1 LATFVIA
8 LHLRWLQA
16 PNEAEPS
23 AHTGGTGRKL
33 IAALAASAATLALA
47 GPAVANQAATSS
59 ADLANCSTACAR
71 ILADSNE
78 VAVEGITLDHSGFEI
93 S

>member
-1 LATFVIA
+1 M
-8 LHLRWLQA
+8 
-16 PNEAEPS
+16 
-23 AHTGGTGRKL
+23 RKL
-33 IAALAASAATLALA
+33 IATLAASAATLAMA
-47 GPAVANQAATSS
+47 GSAVANQAATSS